1 MALSAE
7 ESKKLLDAIQNL
19 NVSAEVIQEVLQLIR
34 NAGHTGAVDI
44 AEHNNTPGAHP
55 NDSALLHVANSI
67 AYLGEIDTIRGKKN
81 ILSMIGQ
88 GGTIGNG
95 YNTSAKSNG
104 DVSTV
109 SGQIVHANN
118 LYSTTSDGIPE
129 DLATISA
136 QLRLMGYDS
145 WRLYG
150 VTESQY
156 CYAGLHFYA
165 GFTENGVRKG
175 PDSKKSCIR
184 PTLSTGEDYGTF
196 TQSMEFSNSAFTP
209 LKAGVVQLGYA
220 ATPFSDVYSQNAVTV
235 TSDARVKKDVS
246 DMNTDKTL
254 AFIKALRPVR
264 FKYISGAA
272 EMIGMTE
279 QGEPISRDI
288 PGQRDHYGLVAQ
300 EVKNAMEAAGIDDA
314 ALWCLTDKT
323 DPDSKQSIRYTE
335 LIAPMLKVI
344 QMQQER
350 IEALEARLK

>member
-7 ESKKLLDAIQNL
+7 ESQKLLDAIQNL

-44 AEHNNTPGAHP
+44 AEHNNTSGAHP
-55 NDSALLHVANSI
+55 NDNTLLHVANSI

-88 GGTIGNG
+88 DKTIGNG
-95 YNTSAKSNG
+95 YNTNAKSNG
-104 DVSTV
+104 DTSTV
-109 SGQIVHANN
+109 SGQIVHSNH
-118 LYSTTSDGIPE
+118 LYSTTADGTPD

-156 CYAGLHFYA
+156 CYAGFHFYA

-209 LKAGVVQLGYA
+209 LKAGAVQLGYA

-246 DMNTDKTL
+246 DMEADKTL

-272 EMIGMTE
+272 EMIGLTE

-300 EVKNAMEAAGIDDA
+300 EVKKAMEAAGIDDA
-314 ALWCLTDKT
+314 ALWCLADKT
-323 DPDSKQSIRYTE
+323 DPESKQSIRYTE

-350 IEALEARLK
+350 IEALEAKLK